1 MAEQMGV
8 LMKVQLTKKIDI
20 TFFVCFNFFYQCTFF
35 LREAH
40 LCVLPRFV
48 PVSWSGEHPQDYVPA
63 VHPDNRTGGVEQVK
77 VEVGITRDRA
87 VQTSLQERCPLLL
100 QDSLRPTLI
109 TFTHPGHS

>member
-1 MAEQMGV
+1 MAEQMAV
-8 LMKVQLTKKIDI
+8 LMKVQLTKKIDTI
-20 TFFVCFNFFYQCTFF
+20 FFVCFNLFVSAHF

-40 LCVLPRFV
+40 LFVLPLFV
-48 PVSWSGEHPQDYVPA
+48 PVSRSGEHPQDYVPA
-63 VHPDNRTGGVEQVK
+63 VHPDNRAGGVEQVK

-100 QDSLRPTLI
+100 QDALRPTLI